1 LICLNLPQPRY
12 KRKRPQWLSF
22 GCTKATRIP
31 AAVLATMED
40 HLMVMSVKDQMK
52 YWGVGLAM
60 LALVMWSLGNVILP
74 FVAGAAI
81 AYFLDPVADRL
92 ERMGC
97 TRVVA
102 TVIITL
108 AGMFVFVVMALLLIP
123 TFINQLG
130 ALIAEAPTYSA
141 QMQVFLQDQ
150 IPSLME
156 PESVL
161 RKSLDSIGETL
172 RARSGDL
179 ANTLISSAFTVID
192 VIIFIVVVPVVAF
205 YLLLD
210 WDRMIAV
217 IDGWLPLD
225 HLDTLR
231 ELAREVDTVLAG
243 FVRGQLS
250 VSAILGTFYALSL
263 MLVGLQFGLVVG
275 LIAGLISFIP
285 YVGAVFGGV
294 LAIGLAL
301 FQFWAEPWW
310 IGAVAGVFVVGQI
323 AEGNFLTPKLVGRSV
338 GLHPV
343 WLMFALSV
351 FGTLFGF
358 LGMLVAVPV
367 AASFGVF
374 SRFGIR
380 QYLAGRLYQGLEG
393 PQ

>member
-1 LICLNLPQPRY
+1 MALPVDVQMR
-12 KRKRPQWLSF
+12 WWGIGL
-22 GCTKATRIP
+22 
-31 AAVLATMED
+31 AVLVLIM
-40 HLMVMSVKDQMK
+40 
-52 YWGVGLAM
+52 W
-60 LALVMWSLGNVILP
+60 ALGDVILP

-108 AGMFVFVVMALLLIP
+108 IAVFAFTVIMLMLIP
-123 TFINQLG
+123 TFINQLS
-130 ALIAEAPTYSA
+130 ALIAEAPTYSK
-141 QMQVFLQDQ
+141 QFQEFLQAQ
-150 IPSLME
+150 IPALME
-156 PESVL
+156 PDSVL
-161 RKSLDSIGETL
+161 RQSLDGIGESL
-172 RARSGDL
+172 RERSGEL
-179 ANTLISSAFTVID
+179 ANTVISSAFTIID

-217 IDGWLPLD
+217 INGWLPLD
-225 HLDTLR
+225 HSETLR
-231 ELAREVDTVLAG
+231 SLAREVDQVLAG

-250 VSAILGTFYALSL
+250 VSAILGTFYAIML

-285 YVGAVFGGV
+285 YVGAVFGGL

-301 FQFWAEPWW
+301 FQFWSEPWW
-310 IGAVAGVFVVGQI
+310 IGAVAAIFVVGQML
-323 AEGNFLTPKLVGRSV
+323 EGNFLTPNMVGRSV

-358 LGMLVAVPV
+358 VGMLVAVPM
-367 AASFGVF
+367 AATLGVF
-374 SRFGIR
+374 SRFGIQ
-380 QYLAGRLYQGLEG
+380 QYLAGRLYLGLNRPE
-393 PQ
+393 QD

>member
-1 LICLNLPQPRY
+1 MVLP
-12 KRKRPQWLSF
+12 
-22 GCTKATRIP
+22 
-31 AAVLATMED
+31 
-40 HLMVMSVKDQMK
+40 VKDQLRW
-52 YWGVGLAM
+52 WGIGLAL
-60 LALVMWSLGNVILP
+60 LAFVMWSLGNVILP

-97 TRVVA
+97 TRVLA

-108 AGMFVFVVMALLLIP
+108 VAIFAFIVMALLLIP
-123 TFINQLG
+123 TFITQLG

-141 QMQVFLQDQ
+141 RLQEFLQNQ
-150 IPSLME
+150 IPALME
-156 PESVL
+156 PESSL
-161 RKSLDSIGETL
+161 RKSLDGIGETL
-172 RARSGDL
+172 RSRSGDL
-179 ANTLISSAFTVID
+179 ASTLITSAFSLID
-192 VIIFIVVVPVVAF
+192 VVIFMVVVPVVAF

-210 WDRMIAV
+210 WDRMIAI

-225 HLDTLR
+225 HKETLR
-231 ELAREVDTVLAG
+231 ELAREVDGVLAG

-285 YVGAVFGGV
+285 YVGSVVGGV

-310 IGAVAGVFVVGQI
+310 IGAVAGIFVAGQMV
-323 AEGNFLTPKLVGRSV
+323 EGNFLTPKLVGGSV

-343 WLMFALSV
+343 WLMLALSV

-367 AASFGVF
+367 AATLGVF

-393 PQ
+393 PAKE

>member
-1 LICLNLPQPRY
+1 VRFTLQIKGSWVKTRAKLFGAGNVLP
-12 KRKRPQWLSF
+12 
-22 GCTKATRIP
+22 
-31 AAVLATMED
+31 
-40 HLMVMSVKDQMK
+40 VKDQMRW
-52 YWGVGLAM
+52 WGIGLAV
-60 LALVMWSLGNVILP
+60 LAFVMWAIGNVMLP

-92 ERMGC
+92 EKLGC
-97 TRVVA
+97 TRVLA

-108 AGMFVFVVMALLLIP
+108 VALLAFILMALLLVP
-123 TFINQLG
+123 TFVNQLG
-130 ALIAEAPTYSA
+130 ALVAEAPAYSK
-141 QMQVFLQDQ
+141 QFQLFLQDQ

-156 PESVL
+156 PESTL
-161 RKSLDSIGETL
+161 RKSLDGIGETL
-172 RARSGDL
+172 RARSGEL
-179 ANTLISSAFTVID
+179 ANTLISSAFSLID
-192 VIIFIVVVPVVAF
+192 MIIFMVVMPVVAF

-225 HLDTLR
+225 HAETLR
-231 ELAREVDTVLAG
+231 ELAREVDSVLAG
-243 FVRGQLS
+243 FVRGQVS
-250 VSAILGTFYALSL
+250 VSAILGTYYALSL
-263 MLVGLQFGLVVG
+263 MLVGLNFGLVVG

-301 FQFWAEPWW
+301 FQFWDQPLW
-310 IGAVAGVFVVGQI
+310 IGVVAGVFLIGQMV
-323 AEGNFLTPKLVGRSV
+323 EGNFLTPKLVGGSV

-358 LGMLVAVPV
+358 LGMLVAVPM
-367 AASFGVF
+367 AATIGVF

-380 QYLAGRLYQGLEG
+380 QYLAGLLYQGKSTEPLG
-393 PQ
+393 IDAAPDQD

>member
-1 LICLNLPQPRY
+1 MALPINDQLRWWGIGILVLILVL
-12 KRKRPQWLSF
+12 WL
-22 GCTKATRIP
+22 
-31 AAVLATMED
+31 
-40 HLMVMSVKDQMK
+40 
-52 YWGVGLAM
+52 
-60 LALVMWSLGNVILP
+60 LGDVILP

-97 TRVVA
+97 SRVIA

-108 AGMFVFVVMALLLIP
+108 VGIFAFIAVALVLIP
-123 TFINQLG
+123 TFINQLS

-141 QMQVFLQDQ
+141 QLQLFLQER
-150 IPSLME
+150 IPALME
-156 PESVL
+156 AESAL
-161 RKSLDSIGETL
+161 RQTLDSIGESL
-172 RARSGDL
+172 RARSGQL
-179 ANTLISSAFTVID
+179 ANTVITSAFSVID
-192 VIIFIVVVPVVAF
+192 AIIFIVVVPVVAF

-225 HLDTLR
+225 HADTLR
-231 ELAREVDTVLAG
+231 EIARDVDRVLAG

-263 MLVGLQFGLVVG
+263 ALVGLQFGLAVG

-285 YVGAVFGGV
+285 YVGSVIGGA

-301 FQFWAEPWW
+301 FQFWSEPWW
-310 IGAVAGVFVVGQI
+310 IAVVAGIFVAGQMV
-323 AEGNFLTPKLVGRSV
+323 EGNFLTPKLVGGSV

-351 FGTLFGF
+351 FGTMFGF
-358 LGMLVAVPV
+358 VGLLVAVPL
-367 AASFGVF
+367 AATLGVF

-380 QYLAGRLYQGLEG
+380 QYLAGRLYQGLGGKAGE
-393 PQ
+393 